1 MKPTAQII
9 VEDVRKALTMLP
21 EESIQTCIT
30 SPPYWGL
37 RTYGSVGEIGQEDT
51 PEEYVDTM
59 VEVFKKVKQVLAK
72 DGTVW
77 LNIGDTYVGTGH
89 KGDWKDPKNPEGRNG
104 QVVAL
109 NHKVEGLK
117 PKDMIGIPW
126 RVAFALQKDGWYLR
140 SDIIWLK
147 PNQMPSPVKDRPV
160 SSYEH
165 VFLLSKSRK
174 YFYDYKAVEEPTTD
188 GKKMRRQR
196 DVWQINTKPYPE
208 AHFAVYPTELVIP
221 CVKAGSK
228 VGDTV
233 LDVFSGSGTTGV
245 AALNHKRNY
254 VGIESN
260 PSYAE
265 LSLKRLKQE
274 TTTDFT
280 LIT

>member
-1 MKPTAQII
+1 MSVTAKII
-9 VEDVRKALTMLP
+9 VDDVRKALTTLP

-59 VEVFKKVKQVLAK
+59 VEVFKKVKQVLKK

-104 QVVAL
+104 QVIAL
-109 NHKVEGLK
+109 NHKVAGLK

-140 SDIIWLK
+140 SDIIWSK
-147 PNQMPSPVKDRPV
+147 PNQMPSPVTDRPV

-188 GKKMRRQR
+188 GKSTRRQR

-208 AHFAVYPTELVIP
+208 AHFAVYPTELVNP
-221 CVKAGSK
+221 CVKAGSR

-245 AALNHKRNY
+245 AALNLGRNY

-260 PSYAE
+260 PTYAE
-265 LSLKRLKQE
+265 LSITRLSKE
-274 TTTDFT
+274 VNSKYT
-280 LIT
+280 LIQ